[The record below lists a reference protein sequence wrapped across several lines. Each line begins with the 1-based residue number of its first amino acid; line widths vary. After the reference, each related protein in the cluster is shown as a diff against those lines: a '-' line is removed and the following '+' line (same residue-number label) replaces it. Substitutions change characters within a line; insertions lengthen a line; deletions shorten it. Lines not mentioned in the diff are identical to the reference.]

1 MKKEKYSKY
10 LRMRKAVIASA
21 SGSLMAG
28 MLLVGAGNVYAESL
42 DALSLINKTELSGM
56 HLMHKWNSVTRASSI
71 ASRIGLDP
79 DLLKREIRSGKTMK
93 QILQENG
100 ISPKDLGVALDSNKK
115 SQMKRLYKQIDLG
128 KYGGWQ

>member
-1 MKKEKYSKY
+1 MREQKYSKY

-42 DALSLINKTELSGM
+42 DALSLVNKTELSGM
-56 HLMHKWNSVTRASSI
+56 HLMHKWDSVTRVSSI

-79 DLLKREIRSGKTMK
+79 EVLRKEIRSGKTMK

-100 ISPKDLGVALDSNKK
+100 ITPKDLGVALGSNKK
-115 SQMKRLYKQIDLG
+115 SQMKRLYKQMNLE